1 MTSGLLLWC
10 GLFAALSA
18 LGTWGARGYALHRRL
33 LDAPGER
40 RSHSVATP
48 RGGGLGI
55 VLALAVA
62 CVALILRMPL
72 MIVMLA
78 AGLLGLL
85 LVAAVGAW
93 DDHRPLSPWLRLAV
107 HALAAALLAAGT
119 LLAGGSGALALAAF
133 ALALVL
139 TNVWNFMDGIDALA
153 ASQAALVASALALV
167 SGGPLGLLLGAALAS
182 ACLGF
187 LPFNWPQ
194 ARVFLGDVGSG
205 TLGFALAWVAIL
217 ALDGLP
223 QAQWPLVLLPFSA
236 FLVDAGLTLAVRVL
250 RRERWWTPHVQHAY
264 QCAARR
270 LGRHGPV
277 SAGYAVW
284 TAIGGIMLLW
294 FRGESIVADWMRVS
308 IWFAG
313 AAGLWLA
320 LRRGDPAG
328 RRSTQEIA

>member
-1 MTSGLLLWC
+1 MMSGLFLWC
-10 GLFAALSA
+10 GLFVALSA
-18 LGTWGARGYALHRRL
+18 LGTWAARGYALRRRL

-40 RSHSVATP
+40 RSHGVVTP

-62 CVALILRMPL
+62 CSALVLRMPL
-72 MIVMLA
+72 MIVMLG
-78 AGLLGLL
+78 AGLSGLL

-107 HALAAALLAAGT
+107 HAVAAVLLAAGT
-119 LLAGGSGALALAAF
+119 LLAGGGAGLALIAF
-133 ALALVL
+133 VLAMVL

-153 ASQAALVASALALV
+153 ASQAALVATALALV

-187 LPFNWPQ
+187 LPFNWPR
-194 ARVFLGDVGSG
+194 ARVFMGDVGSG
-205 TLGFALAWVAIL
+205 ALGFALAWVAVL

-223 QAQWPLVLLPFSA
+223 RTQWPLVLLPFSA

-270 LGRHGPV
+270 FGRHGPV

-284 TAIGGIMLLW
+284 TAIGGIMLVW
-294 FRGESIVADWMRVS
+294 FRGESIVADWTLAA
-308 IWFAG
+308 IWFVCAT
-313 AAGLWLA
+313 GLWLA
-320 LRRGDPAG
+320 LRRGDPAD
-328 RRSTQEIA
+328 RRPPQEIA

>member
-10 GLFAALSA
+10 GLFAVLSA
-18 LGTWGARGYALHRRL
+18 LGTWAARAYALRRRL

-55 VLALAVA
+55 VLALLVA
-62 CVALILRMPL
+62 CLTLVLRMPL
-72 MIVMLA
+72 QVVLLA
-78 AGLLGLL
+78 AGALGLL

-119 LLAGGSGALALAAF
+119 FLAGGSGVLALTAF
-133 ALALVL
+133 GLALVL

-153 ASQAALVASALALV
+153 ASQAALVAAALALV
-167 SGGPLGLLLGAALAS
+167 GGGPLGLLLGLALAG

-187 LPFNWPQ
+187 LPFNWPR
-194 ARVFLGDVGSG
+194 ASVFLGDVGSG
-205 TLGFALAWVAIL
+205 ALGFVLAWL
-217 ALDGLP
+217 AVLTLDGLP
-223 QAQWPLVLLPFSA
+223 LAQWPLVFLPLSA
-236 FLVDAGLTLAVRVL
+236 FLVDAGLTLAVRIL

-277 SAGYAVW
+277 AAGYAVW
-284 TAIGGIMLLW
+284 TAIGGIMLLR
-294 FRGESIVADWMRVS
+294 FRGESIFGGPMLIS
-308 IWFAG
+308 IWFAI
-313 AAGLWLA
+313 AAGLWFA

-328 RRSTQEIA
+328 RRPLQEVA

>member
-1 MTSGLLLWC
+1 MSGLLLWC

-18 LGTWGARGYALHRRL
+18 LGTWAARGYALRRRL

-55 VLALAVA
+55 VLALTVA
-62 CVALILRMPL
+62 CLALVLRMPL
-72 MIVMLA
+72 MIVMLG
-78 AGLLGLL
+78 AGLCGLL

-107 HALAAALLAAGT
+107 HAVAAALLAVGT
-119 LLAGGSGALALAAF
+119 LLTGGSAALALLAF
-133 ALALVL
+133 VLAMVL
-139 TNVWNFMDGIDALA
+139 TNVWNFMDGIDTLA
-153 ASQAALVASALALV
+153 ASQAALVAAALALV
-167 SGGPLGLLLGAALAS
+167 CSGPLGLLLGAALAS

-187 LPFNWPQ
+187 LPFNWPR
-194 ARVFLGDVGSG
+194 ARVFMGDVGSG
-205 TLGFALAWVAIL
+205 ALGFALAWVTVL
-217 ALDGLP
+217 ALDGFPL
-223 QAQWPLVLLPFSA
+223 ALWPLVLLPFSA
-236 FLVDAGLTLAVRVL
+236 FLVDAGLTLAVRML

-270 LGRHGPV
+270 VARHGPV

-284 TAIGGIMLLW
+284 TAFGGIMLVW
-294 FRGESIVADWMRVS
+294 FRGEAIEASWMLVS
-308 IWFAG
+308 VWFLSAT
-313 AAGLWLA
+313 GLWLA

-328 RRSTQEIA
+328 RRSPQEIP